1 MVFSIYLFSL
11 FNRNPTFSVFSQV
24 VNRNNYG
31 NDHCAKE
38 FGIKVTNELALVDAR
53 VLPAPTVSLFF
64 SWMIFYTLM
73 FQLSI
78 LMIIYIH
85 FSLSTM
91 TLGEKSCVVLPLVS
105 GT

>member
-1 MVFSIYLFSL
+1 LFLL
-11 FNRNPTFSVFSQV
+11 FNKNPTFSVFSQV

-73 FQLSI
+73 FQLSV

-91 TLGEKSCVVLPLVS
+91 TLGEKRCVVLPLVS